1 MGQLTQHIT
10 RKLRQLRVPVLP
22 AEEQEIKRLASMH
35 GLPVA
40 AYLREVGL
48 NHSPRGIVDNKRVE
62 ELAAMHGELGR
73 LGHLLKRW
81 LEDDVRTAAVDAPT
95 LRAALEKIAR
105 TQDEMHEI
113 MRGVVL
119 PVTAAGG
126 GKFSR

>member
-1 MGQLTQHIT
+1 MGQTTQHIT
-10 RKLRQLRVPVLP
+10 RKFRQLRVPVLP
-22 AEEQEIKRLASMH
+22 SEEQEIKRLASMH

-40 AYLREVGL
+40 AYLRDVGL

-73 LGHLLKRW
+73 LGQLLRQW
-81 LEDDVRTAAVDAPT
+81 LEGDARAAAVDAPT

-119 PVTAAGG
+119 PIAAPAPR
-126 GKFSR
+126 KI